1 MSNTTQ
7 QPSEQVGKELKALCI
22 QLNKDSEGQ
31 TAILDEWF
39 TIEYSE
45 IVKLNEVDMIFR
57 EVRASYISVDN
68 N

>member
-7 QPSEQVGKELKALCI
+7 QPSEQVRRELKALCI
-22 QLNKDSEGQ
+22 QLNKDSEGP

-68 N
+68 